1 MSIGKTVQPCASN
14 GPTTSLP
21 LSANGVYWGTVRPA
35 LHTVIEMPEYLSRAR
50 RLLSDD
56 ERVAIV
62 DSLAANP
69 TAGDLIVGG
78 GGARKL
84 RWAAKG
90 KGKSGGVRVITFFG
104 GMGIPVFLLSVFGK
118 GDKANLTMAERN
130 KLRMMLSTLATEYRK
145 GGKRRVQG
153 R

>member
-1 MSIGKTVQPCASN
+1 MTNSKSKLQ
-14 GPTTSLP
+14 
-21 LSANGVYWGTVRPA
+21 LSANGVYWLPVRPA
-35 LHTVIEMPEYLSRAR
+35 LHTVVEMPEYLSRAR
-50 RLLSDD
+50 GLLSEA
-56 ERVAIV
+56 ERAAII
-62 DSLAANP
+62 DWLAANP
-69 TAGDLIVGG
+69 AAGDLIVGS

-118 GDKANLTMAERN
+118 SDKANLTMAERN
-130 KLRMMLSTLATEYRK
+130 QLRTMLSTLATEYRK